1 MEDTVSKA
9 REKGFVE
16 TLMGRKRWLRDINSA
31 NFTVR
36 GFAER
41 NAGLLHQLTHLEI
54 SSQLNLAPYT
64 GTGVQVFTTSDWKAG
79 DKNSWAQQLKTRAQY
94 GQNDHSRSN

>member
-1 MEDTVSKA
+1 MSSLKRMTGLASALALVSGLAACGDKA
-9 REKGFVE
+9 QE
-16 TLMGRKRWLRDINSA
+16 
-31 NFTVR
+31 
-36 GFAER
+36 
-41 NAGLLHQLTHLEI
+41 LHGQPKFDA
-54 SSQLNLAPYT
+54 APYT

>member
-1 MEDTVSKA
+1 MIGLKRLTGWACALISVAALTACGDKA
-9 REKGFVE
+9 QE
-16 TLMGRKRWLRDINSA
+16 L
-31 NFTVR
+31 
-36 GFAER
+36 
-41 NAGLLHQLTHLEI
+41 AGQPR
-54 SSQLNLAPYT
+54 QDAAPYT

>member
-1 MEDTVSKA
+1 MNS
-9 REKGFVE
+9 
-16 TLMGRKRWLRDINSA
+16 LKRI
-31 NFTVR
+31 
-36 GFAER
+36 
-41 NAGLLHQLTHLEI
+41 AGLASALFLAAGLTACGDKAQE
-54 SSQLNLAPYT
+54 LNGQPKFDDAPYT

>member
-1 MEDTVSKA
+1 MTRIHRLTGLACAVFLALGLTACGDKVQE
-9 REKGFVE
+9 
-16 TLMGRKRWLRDINSA
+16 L
-31 NFTVR
+31 
-36 GFAER
+36 
-41 NAGLLHQLTHLEI
+41 AGQPKLDA
-54 SSQLNLAPYT
+54 APYT

>member
-1 MEDTVSKA
+1 MNNI
-9 REKGFVE
+9 
-16 TLMGRKRWLRDINSA
+16 KRLTGLAIA
-31 NFTVR
+31 VLLT
-36 GFAER
+36 
-41 NAGLLHQLTHLEI
+41 AGLTACGDKAQELAGQPKVDA
-54 SSQLNLAPYT
+54 APYT

>member
-1 MEDTVSKA
+1 MNSIHRLTGLTCVVLLA
-9 REKGFVE
+9 TGLAACGEKVQE
-16 TLMGRKRWLRDINSA
+16 L
-31 NFTVR
+31 
-36 GFAER
+36 
-41 NAGLLHQLTHLEI
+41 AGQPKLDA
-54 SSQLNLAPYT
+54 APYT